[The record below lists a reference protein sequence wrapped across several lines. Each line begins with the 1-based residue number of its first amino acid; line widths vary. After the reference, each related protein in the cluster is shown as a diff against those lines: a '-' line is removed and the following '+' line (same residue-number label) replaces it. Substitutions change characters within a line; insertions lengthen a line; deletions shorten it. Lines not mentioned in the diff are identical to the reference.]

1 MELQETKNT
10 LNSFAKYVIQQSRS
24 NLTKGKKNVSKK
36 LYDSLGYNILSDNT
50 GFILQFIMEEYGS
63 YQDQGVSG
71 TKKKYIAA
79 QQGWK
84 CKHCNSQLDAWY
96 EVDHIIRL
104 EHGGS
109 NHVTNLV
116 ALCRNCHGKKQH

>member
-71 TKKKYIAA
+71 TK
-79 QQGWK
+79 
-84 CKHCNSQLDAWY
+84 
-96 EVDHIIRL
+96 
-104 EHGGS
+104 
-109 NHVTNLV
+109 
-116 ALCRNCHGKKQH
+116 